1 MSLTKYTRISF
12 NRTDLFTVCKVGFI
26 AQKIGDLWCDG
37 WVQTDRLSMIEVPY
51 ITAKEAA

>member
-12 NRTDLFTVCKVGFI
+12 NRTDLFEVCKVGFI

-37 WVQTDRLSMIEVPY
+37 WVQTDRLSMLEVPY
-51 ITAKEAA
+51 TTAKEAA